1 MDYCTEKVIQ
11 IMFYHLFYFSFVE
24 GKGKK
29 AFNYGEYRPDEAFS
43 FQDRNEK
50 NMRGL
55 QNETF

>member
-1 MDYCTEKVIQ
+1 M
-11 IMFYHLFYFSFVE
+11 MFYHLFYFSFVE

-29 AFNYGEYRPDEAFS
+29 AYNYGEYRPDEAFS